1 MPSYKEGSLIVKELN
16 VASKDN
22 LFMCEPF
29 SLIKIITQR
38 TTARQ
43 LPGGVLIPTAF
54 EHCMFSYWCLAVSS
68 GTHTT
73 VNYI

>member
-1 MPSYKEGSLIVKELN
+1 
-16 VASKDN
+16 
-22 LFMCEPF
+22 MCEPF